1 MAERAVELVPVEE
14 LPAAAVRGETPGGHQ
29 LAEGATGDARVGDG
43 FLHRHPGGGRLGR
56 DPVGQSGGDASR
68 YLVGQQVEVDLE
80 PQRWPRSR
88 ADVRKVGT
96 EQ

>member
-14 LPAAAVRGETPGGHQ
+14 LPAAAVRGKTPGGHQ
-29 LAEGATGDARVGDG
+29 LAEGATGDARVCDG

>member
-1 MAERAVELVPVEE
+1 MASSIAIQ
-14 LPAAAVRGETPGGHQ
+14 GED
-29 LAEGATGDARVGDG
+29 AWGAI
-43 FLHRHPGGGRLGR
+43 

-88 ADVRKVGT
+88 TDVRKVGT
-96 EQ
+96 DQ